1 MKRDIIIGAS
11 LLIIGAVAGALLCR
25 KYHHPSEV
33 EVIKRDTLVRVDT
46 VSYSRLELEA
56 NRIRLEIPDIRMRRY
71 VFIETER
78 LDTVYRDNIQYVKMP
93 REYYYTRVKDAEI
106 WHSGIDSTIDSLNVV
121 VKTAEITKSPQAAT
135 KRNSLGIGIETSYL
149 HSLSTPIYIEYERK
163 LKPWMTAY
171 GQITYDLPSR
181 TYGFGIGLKM
191 QIEW

>member
-1 MKRDIIIGAS
+1 MR
-11 LLIIGAVAGALLCR
+11 
-25 KYHHPSEV
+25 V
-33 EVIKRDTLVRVDT
+33 ET

-56 NRIRLEIPDIRMRRY
+56 NRIHLEIPDIRMRRY

-135 KRNSLGIGIETSYL
+135 KRNFLGIGIEASYL
-149 HSLSTPIYIEYERK
+149 NTLSIPIYLEYGRMLHKNVEI
-163 LKPWMTAY
+163 Y
-171 GQITYDLPSR
+171 GQIAYDLPSK
-181 TYGFGIGLKM
+181 TFGAGIGAKVSVG
-191 QIEW
+191 W